1 MGGRDPGAPS
11 TQGRWVSPSWGRDHY
26 SPQGSPPA
34 GSKTTPDAQ
43 TRAAGPGRAAWFASH
58 TKTRW
63 RSRETEGSGGAGERD
78 AAQRKDHGGSFLTG
92 AAVFPRNFARS
103 PPSTARC
110 LSPERRTLL
119 QPAAAPAAPA
129 AGISCDEALFPAASR
144 ARFKAEISRDPP
156 SEAFANS
163 RDEIAQRAN
172 REHHFNVT
180 RKRHAAI
187 ATFFET
193 VVADARIIS
202 RFSEEVKPACCF
214 SELIL
219 GGCCKW
225 NIKKLRQGYPELK
238 MQTAGQEHPSPL
250 QSRTL
255 RKYQLKTV
263 TLPKNFPSPR
273 SDLCPLKPRRAQ
285 KSTVWPKEPENTR
298 NDTGKSVQIL
308 RLELARRKSE
318 RSERI

>member
-1 MGGRDPGAPS
+1 MIFFFFFFFCS
-11 TQGRWVSPSWGRDHY
+11 
-26 SPQGSPPA
+26 
-34 GSKTTPDAQ
+34 
-43 TRAAGPGRAAWFASH
+43 
-58 TKTRW
+58 
-63 RSRETEGSGGAGERD
+63 
-78 AAQRKDHGGSFLTG
+78 
-92 AAVFPRNFARS
+92 
-103 PPSTARC
+103 
-110 LSPERRTLL
+110 
-119 QPAAAPAAPA
+119 
-129 AGISCDEALFPAASR
+129 
-144 ARFKAEISRDPP
+144 
-156 SEAFANS
+156 
-163 RDEIAQRAN
+163 AQRAN

-255 RKYQLKTV
+255 CVPALFCHYVKPLGS
-263 TLPKNFPSPR
+263 TLDISHSPF
-273 SDLCPLKPRRAQ
+273 SAGSNQ
-285 KSTVWPKEPENTR
+285 HA
-298 NDTGKSVQIL
+298 GIL
-308 RLELARRKSE
+308 TWARGL
-318 RSERI
+318 